1 MIYVSTG
8 GDKIRSA
15 YEYAKELTE
24 IGISAIELSGGIH
37 DNFQLEKLKSL
48 LPDVKIQVHNYFPP
62 PAVPFVLN
70 LASEDDEV
78 AAASM
83 SHVRKAFQ
91 WSEELNSKVFSVHAG
106 FLFDP
111 KPHDLGKRIKKVKL
125 NKRENAL
132 QLFTNRITKLAKEFD
147 EIGGILLIE
156 NNVLSSNNLINF
168 GDNPFLLTEVDE
180 CKLFMNEVPH
190 NVALLIDVAHLK
202 VSANSQ
208 GFDAINAL
216 IELKEHTYAYHLS
229 DNDGISDS
237 NGIVSEQSWF
247 WPFLKKDVAY
257 NVLEVYNISGKELMG
272 QVNLTRDLLK

>member
-48 LPDVKIQVHNYFPP
+48 LPDVKMQVHNYFPP
-62 PAVPFVLN
+62 PAVSFVLN

-91 WSEELNSKVFSVHAG
+91 WSEQLNSKIYSVHAG

-111 KPHDLGKRIKKVKL
+111 KPHDLGKGIKKVKL

-247 WPFLKKDVAY
+247 WPYLKKDVAY